1 MKKKQF
7 IETLEPATSKLY
19 ALDILFVE
27 FQENQLS
34 AAAQAPVKIPR
45 LTSSQYDTEDFLPE
59 HFYKP
64 ISTMINTVPLS
75 SSKNIQS

>member
-19 ALDILFVE
+19 ALDILFAE
-27 FQENQLS
+27 FQENQPS
-34 AAAQAPVKIPR
+34 VVAQSSVKIPR